1 MEDNMGRNVRYV
13 ICLLLL
19 GSLGISVSAQ
29 SKGEIAN
36 VDPGAAM
43 NAVVSA
49 LAEIHSSAV
58 DRNSQR
64 ILSDFFPYS
73 AHLMQYR
80 ARYVFEL
87 QGTTLLVSLGQKQQN
102 TTSGWKDQ
110 LLPAKGAED
119 KLIAQM
125 TDRVRVLLNQ
135 AASLAKTQAEAPS
148 PAPSAPAS
156 DGPARTAP
164 AKAPRHDPDPSVQ
177 PFPDISKA
185 PRVAFDDSDEYRCS
199 EGLCAVRRDNKVGF
213 LDATGKLVIPFQF
226 VYVSFKPMPTFHDGI
241 CRVFFPK
248 EGRSYTIGY
257 IDRQGKRVFPGQ
269 EFLVAYPFSHAVGL
283 VGKSGGSTM
292 ATAMA
297 PQSLQWVFIDTHGK
311 PLSPGLTYLDP
322 HDEDRAEGFEDQLP
336 LSDGLVRMYYGHTTM
351 NGPPHTGFGYL
362 NTAGK
367 WVIDHHFERAHS
379 FHDGAAWV
387 FDHGEQKW
395 GAIDKTGAQIV
406 PFIYQNEPG
415 PFSEGLAAVYNR
427 EGKACYID
435 KTGAIRIP
443 CQYDGPVSPFRDGHV
458 IVHSNAERHTYVVDK
473 EGNRVKTLDWAVCDN
488 TTMRSDGLYCT
499 AQWTRTV
506 LGQRPVVGLLKPD
519 GEVAIAPGH
528 FLFIGEFHDGLAY
541 AAVSPQE
548 GRNLVQGFINDKFE
562 FVAIREDQQF

>member
-1 MEDNMGRNVRYV
+1 MGRKVRYV
-13 ICLLLL
+13 LYLLLL
-19 GSLGISVSAQ
+19 GGLGISANAQ
-29 SKGEIAN
+29 TQGEIAI
-36 VDPGAAM
+36 VDSHAAM
-43 NAVVSA
+43 NAALSA
-49 LAEIHSSAV
+49 LAEMHIPAA
-58 DRNSQR
+58 DRNGQR
-64 ILSDFFPYS
+64 ILSDFYPYS

-80 ARYVFEL
+80 ARFVFEL
-87 QGTTLLVSLGQKQQN
+87 QGNTLLVSLAQKQQN
-102 TTSGWKDQ
+102 TSSGWKDP
-110 LLPAKGAED
+110 LLPAKGAEE

-125 TDRVRVLLNQ
+125 TDRVRALLSQ
-135 AASLAKTQAEAPS
+135 TAAQPSTQAEARS
-148 PAPSAPAS
+148 PAPSGPAS
-156 DGPARTAP
+156 DRPARTA
-164 AKAPRHDPDPSVQ
+164 APNAPHHDPDPSDQ

-185 PRVAFDDSDEYRCS
+185 PRVAFDDSGEYICS
-199 EGLCAVRRDNKVGF
+199 EGLCAVRRDNKIGF

-226 VYVSFKPMPTFHDGI
+226 VYVSFKPMPAFHDGI

-248 EGRSYTIGY
+248 EGSSYTIGY
-257 IDRQGKRVFPGQ
+257 IDTQGKRIFPGQ
-269 EFLVAYPFSHAVGL
+269 EFLAAYPFNHGVGL

-311 PLSPGLTYLDP
+311 PLSPGLTFLDP
-322 HDEDRAEGFEDQLP
+322 HDEGKTESFEEQLP
-336 LSDGLVRMYYGHTTM
+336 LNDGLVRFYYARTTM

-362 NTAGK
+362 NAAGK
-367 WVIDHHFERAHS
+367 WVIDHHFDQARS
-379 FHDGAAWV
+379 FHDGMAWV
-387 FDHGEQKW
+387 FNQGEQKW
-395 GAIDKTGAQIV
+395 GAIDKTGAQPI
-406 PFIYQNEPG
+406 PFTYQNEPG

-435 KTGAIRIP
+435 KTGTIRVP

-473 EGNRVKTLDWAVCDN
+473 DGNRVKTLEWAVCDN
-488 TTMRSDGLYCT
+488 TTMRADGMYCT

-541 AAVSPQE
+541 AALSPQE
-548 GRNLVQGFINDKFE
+548 GRSVVQGFINDKFE
-562 FVAIREDQQF
+562 FVVIRQDQQF